1 MRLSKRQKLAI
12 AALVLAIGVL
22 GIQSVEVEARYQAI
36 GLLAGV
42 AYGLSAWAL
51 FEDLKGIEWLTVLIL
66 PVMYP
71 VSVALFYF
79 LLPVRIL
86 TRVTILGLF
95 GIGMYALLLTEN
107 IFNVASIRTI
117 QLLRA
122 AHAVGFLLTLMVAF
136 FMWDTIF
143 SFRLAPWTNGLLVFI
158 TSLPLVLQALWSVNL
173 EGKITAKIW
182 QNTLALSWS
191 LGSLGLMISFWPVTI
206 TVASLF
212 LVSGLYVG
220 LGLVQHSLSGRLF
233 RKTVEEYL
241 WVGATVLTITFL
253 LARWG

>member
-173 EGKITAKIW
+173 EEKITAKIW

-206 TVASLF
+206 AVASLF